1 MLAGINSSPSLT
13 KCDAQMYQDIKAK
26 KQSSGKLPEEAKA
39 IQEFINEQ
47 GDFYH
52 MNEFEMAILT
62 GLDVHVLRNN
72 RRSNYNNGKEV
83 KPLWPFHKADGKSKV
98 YYILGE
104 VRNMISTS

>member
-1 MLAGINSSPSLT
+1 MQTGINSSPSIS
-13 KCDAQMYQDIKAK
+13 KCDAQMYQNIKEK
-26 KQSSGKLPEEAKA
+26 KKSSGKLPEEAKS

-83 KPLWPFHKADGKSKV
+83 KPLGPFHKADGKSKV

-104 VRNMISTS
+104 VRGMVTS

>member
-13 KCDAQMYQDIKAK
+13 KCDAQMYQNIKEK
-26 KQSSGKLPEEAKA
+26 KKSSGKLPEEAKA
-39 IQEFINEQ
+39 IQEFINDQ
-47 GDFYH
+47 CDFYH

>member
-13 KCDAQMYQDIKAK
+13 KCDAQMYQNIKEK
-26 KQSSGKLPEEAKA
+26 KKSSGKLPEEAKS

-62 GLDVHVLRNN
+62 GLDVNVLRHN

-83 KPLWPFHKADGKSKV
+83 KPLWPFHKAGGKSKV

-104 VRNMISTS
+104 VRGMVTS

>member
-1 MLAGINSSPSLT
+1 MQTGINSSPSIS
-13 KCDAQMYQDIKAK
+13 KCDAQMYQNIKEK
-26 KQSSGKLPEEAKA
+26 KKSSGKLPEEATS

-62 GLDVHVLRNN
+62 GLDVNVLRHN

-104 VRNMISTS
+104 VRGMVTS

>member
-1 MLAGINSSPSLT
+1 MLAGINSSPRFT
-13 KCDAQMYQDIKAK
+13 KCDAQMYQNIKEK
-26 KQSSGKLPEEAKA
+26 KKSSGKLPEEAKS

-83 KPLWPFHKADGKSKV
+83 KPLWPFHKAGGKSKV

-104 VRNMISTS
+104 VRGMVTS

>member
-1 MLAGINSSPSLT
+1 MQTGINSSPSIS
-13 KCDAQMYQDIKAK
+13 KCDAQMYQNIKEK
-26 KQSSGKLPEEAKA
+26 KKSSGKLPEEAKA
-39 IQEFINEQ
+39 IQEFINDQ

-83 KPLWPFHKADGKSKV
+83 KPLWPIS
-98 YYILGE
+98 ILN
-104 VRNMISTS
+104 VANIYTTNRIVI

>member
-1 MLAGINSSPSLT
+1 MQTSTISTPNIT

-26 KQSSGKLPEEAKA
+26 KQSSGKLPEDAKS
-39 IQEFINEQ
+39 IQEFKKEQ

-62 GLDVHVLRNN
+62 GLDVNVLRHN

-83 KPLWPFHKADGKSKV
+83 KPLWPFHKAGGKSKV

-104 VRNMISTS
+104 VRGMVTS

>member
-13 KCDAQMYQDIKAK
+13 KCDAQMYQNIKEK
-26 KQSSGKLPEEAKA
+26 KKSSGKLPEEAKS
-39 IQEFINEQ
+39 IQEFINDQ

-62 GLDVHVLRNN
+62 GLDVNVLRHN

-83 KPLWPFHKADGKSKV
+83 KPLWPFHKAGGKSKV

-104 VRNMISTS
+104 VRGMVTS

>member
-13 KCDAQMYQDIKAK
+13 KCDAQMYQNIKEK
-26 KQSSGKLPEEAKA
+26 KKSSGKLPEEAKS

-98 YYILGE
+98 YCILGE
-104 VRNMISTS
+104 VRGMVTS

>member
-13 KCDAQMYQDIKAK
+13 KCDAQMYQNIKEK
-26 KQSSGKLPEEAKA
+26 KKSSGKLPEEAKS

-62 GLDVHVLRNN
+62 GLDVNVLRHN

-104 VRNMISTS
+104 VRGMVTS

>member
-1 MLAGINSSPSLT
+1 MQTGMNSSPKIY
-13 KCDAQMYQDIKAK
+13 KCDAQLYQDIKE
-26 KQSSGKLPEEAKA
+26 KQMSEGKLSDEAKA
-39 IQEFINEQ
+39 VLEFINDQ

-104 VRNMISTS
+104 VRGMVTS

>member
-1 MLAGINSSPSLT
+1 MQTGINSSPSIS
-13 KCDAQMYQDIKAK
+13 KCDAQMYQNIKEK
-26 KQSSGKLPEEAKA
+26 KKSSGKLPEEAKA

-62 GLDVHVLRNN
+62 GLDVNVLRHN

-83 KPLWPFHKADGKSKV
+83 KPLWPFHKAGGKSKV

-104 VRNMISTS
+104 VRGMVTS

>member
-13 KCDAQMYQDIKAK
+13 KCDAQMYQNIKENK
-26 KQSSGKLPEEAKA
+26 KSSGKLPEEAKS

-62 GLDVHVLRNN
+62 GLDVNVLRHN
-72 RRSNYNNGKEV
+72 RRSNYNNVKEV

>member
-1 MLAGINSSPSLT
+1 MQTGINSSPSIS
-13 KCDAQMYQDIKAK
+13 KCDAQMYQTIKAK
-26 KQSSGKLPEEAKA
+26 KKSSGKLPEEAKA

-62 GLDVHVLRNN
+62 GLDVNVLRHN

-83 KPLWPFHKADGKSKV
+83 KPLWPFHKAGGKSKV

-104 VRNMISTS
+104 VRGMVTS

>member
-1 MLAGINSSPSLT
+1 MQTGINSSPSIS
-13 KCDAQMYQDIKAK
+13 KCDAQMYQNIKAK

-62 GLDVHVLRNN
+62 GLDVHVLRHN

-83 KPLWPFHKADGKSKV
+83 KPLWPFHKAGGKSKV

-104 VRNMISTS
+104 VRGMVTS

>member
-1 MLAGINSSPSLT
+1 MQTGINSSPSLT
-13 KCDAQMYQDIKAK
+13 KCDAQMYQNIKEK
-26 KQSSGKLPEEAKA
+26 KKSSGKLPEEAKS

-62 GLDVHVLRNN
+62 GLDVHVLRHN

>member
-1 MLAGINSSPSLT
+1 MQTGINSSPSIS
-13 KCDAQMYQDIKAK
+13 KCDAQMYQNIKAK

-62 GLDVHVLRNN
+62 GLDVNVLRHN

-83 KPLWPFHKADGKSKV
+83 KPLWPFHKAGGKSKV

-104 VRNMISTS
+104 VRGMVTS

>member
-1 MLAGINSSPSLT
+1 MLAGINSSPNIT
-13 KCDAQMYQDIKAK
+13 KCDAQMYQNIKEK
-26 KQSSGKLPEEAKA
+26 KKSSGKLPEEAKS

-72 RRSNYNNGKEV
+72 RRSTYNNGKEV

>member
-13 KCDAQMYQDIKAK
+13 KCDAQMYQNIKEK
-26 KQSSGKLPEEAKA
+26 KKSSGKLPEEAKS

-72 RRSNYNNGKEV
+72 RRSNYNNERK
-83 KPLWPFHKADGKSKV
+83 
-98 YYILGE
+98 
-104 VRNMISTS
+104 